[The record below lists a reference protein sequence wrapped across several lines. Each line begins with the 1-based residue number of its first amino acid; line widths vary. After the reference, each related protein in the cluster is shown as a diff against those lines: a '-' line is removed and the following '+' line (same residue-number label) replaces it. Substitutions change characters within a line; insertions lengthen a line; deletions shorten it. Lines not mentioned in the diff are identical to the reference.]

1 MKTISGLRAAALAM
15 AAFVFFAGAVSDARA
30 EPDNVTSRERILRDP
45 QIPSL
50 GNPDGDVTIVEW
62 FDYQCPYCKALH
74 PELEK
79 IIKEDG
85 HVRLVVKDW
94 PILGPPSPE
103 ASRLVLATKYQGKF
117 GEAHNALMAHVGRL
131 TTSTIDE
138 TLAAAGVDVAKAKAD
153 LETHKA
159 EIEALLTR
167 NNEQAEGLGFNSTPS
182 FIVGTFRIP
191 GVMKPELFKL
201 AIADARAKAKQ
212 ENKAKAESGKAAQ
225 KAKSKSKP
233 KAAPKTKEAP
243 AK

>member
-1 MKTISGLRAAALAM
+1 MAVFVLVSG
-15 AAFVFFAGAVSDARA
+15 VVSDARA
-30 EPDNVTSRERILRDP
+30 EPDHVTSRERILRDP
-45 QIPSL
+45 EIPSL
-50 GNPDGDVTIVEW
+50 GNPNGDVTIVEW

-103 ASRLVLATKYQGKF
+103 AARLVLATKYQGKF

-138 TLAAAGVDVAKAKAD
+138 TLAAAGIDVAKAKAD

-159 EIEALLTR
+159 EIEALLAR

-201 AIADARAKAKQ
+201 AIADARAKAK
-212 ENKAKAESGKAAQ
+212 AESKTKAAP
-225 KAKSKSKP
+225 KAKSKAESKKP
-233 KAAPKTKEAP
+233 APKKKEAP
-243 AK
+243 AQ

>member
-1 MKTISGLRAAALAM
+1 MKTISGLRASALAM
-15 AAFVFFAGAVSDARA
+15 AAFVLLAGVVSDARA

-62 FDYQCPYCKALH
+62 FDYQCPYCKTLH

-85 HVRLVVKDW
+85 HVRLVLKDW

-117 GEAHNALMAHVGRL
+117 GEAHNALMTHVGRL

-138 TLAAAGVDVAKAKAD
+138 TLAAAGIDVAKAKAD

-159 EIEALLTR
+159 EIEALLAR

-212 ENKAKAESGKAAQ
+212 ENKAKAAP
-225 KAKSKSKP
+225 KAKSKPKSEAKKP
-233 KAAPKTKEAP
+233 ASQTKEAP

>member
-1 MKTISGLRAAALAM
+1 MTTILGLRASALALAVLVL
-15 AAFVFFAGAVSDARA
+15 AAGVASDLRA

-45 QIPSL
+45 EIPAL
-50 GNPDGDVTIVEW
+50 GNPNGDVTIVEW
-62 FDYQCPYCKALH
+62 YDYQCPYCKTLS

-85 HVRLVVKDW
+85 HVRLVLKDW

-117 GEAHNALMAHVGRL
+117 EAAHKALMSRVGRL
-131 TTSTIDE
+131 TTGTIDE
-138 TLAAAGVDVAKAKAD
+138 TLAAAGVDVERTKAD
-153 LETHKA
+153 LEAHKT
-159 EIEALLTR
+159 EIEALLAR

-201 AIADARAKAKQ
+201 AIADARAKAKA
-212 ENKAKAESGKAAQ
+212 ENGKTTP
-225 KAKSKSKP
+225 KAKSK
-233 KAAPKTKEAP
+233 PKTKEAP

>member
-1 MKTISGLRAAALAM
+1 MKTISGFRASTVALAVLVLTAGM
-15 AAFVFFAGAVSDARA
+15 ASDLRA

-45 QIPSL
+45 EIPAL
-50 GNPDGDVTIVEW
+50 GNPNGDVTIVEW
-62 FDYQCPYCKALH
+62 YDYQCPYCKTLS

-85 HVRLVVKDW
+85 HVRLVLKDW

-117 GEAHNALMAHVGRL
+117 EAAHKALMSRVGRL
-131 TTSTIDE
+131 TTGTIDE
-138 TLAAAGVDVAKAKAD
+138 ALAGAGVDVARAKAD
-153 LETHKA
+153 LEAHKT
-159 EIEALLTR
+159 EIEALLAR

-201 AIADARAKAKQ
+201 AIADARAKAKA
-212 ENKAKAESGKAAQ
+212 ENGKAAP
-225 KAKSKSKP
+225 KTKSK
-233 KAAPKTKEAP
+233 PKTKEAP

>member
-1 MKTISGLRAAALAM
+1 MTTILRLRASALAL
-15 AAFVFFAGAVSDARA
+15 AVLVLAGGVASDLRA

-45 QIPSL
+45 EIPAL
-50 GNPDGDVTIVEW
+50 GNPNGDVTIVEW
-62 FDYQCPYCKALH
+62 YDYQCPYCKTLS

-85 HVRLVVKDW
+85 HVRLVLKDW

-117 GEAHNALMAHVGRL
+117 EAAHKALMSRVGRL
-131 TTSTIDE
+131 TTGTIDE
-138 TLAAAGVDVAKAKAD
+138 TLAAAGVDVARAKAD
-153 LETHKA
+153 LEAHKT
-159 EIEALLTR
+159 EIEALLAR

-201 AIADARAKAKQ
+201 AIADARAKAKA
-212 ENKAKAESGKAAQ
+212 ENGKTAP
-225 KAKSKSKP
+225 KTKSK
-233 KAAPKTKEAP
+233 PKTKEAP

>member
-1 MKTISGLRAAALAM
+1 MAAL
-15 AAFVFFAGAVSDARA
+15 VLLAGIASDVRA
-30 EPDNVTSRERILRDP
+30 QSDNVTSRERILRDP
-45 QIPSL
+45 EIPTL

-62 FDYQCPYCKALH
+62 YDYQCPYCKALS

-85 HVRLVVKDW
+85 KVRLVLKDW

-117 GEAHNALMAHVGRL
+117 EAAHKALMTRVGRL
-131 TTSTIDE
+131 TTDTIDE
-138 TLAAAGVDVAKAKAD
+138 TLAGAGIDVAKAKAD

-159 EIEALLTR
+159 EIDALLAR

-201 AIADARAKAKQ
+201 AIADARAKAK
-212 ENKAKAESGKAAQ
+212 AESGKSAP
-225 KAKSKSKP
+225 KAKPGKSQSK
-233 KAAPKTKEAP
+233 AKEAP